1 MYVTGTALARAVG
14 VDGYYVRVA
23 EPDAADAA
31 SPKDG
36 FVPIKN
42 RPPSESVRARVA
54 DGQPR
59 RAGAG
64 PLRPAGRR
72 TIRAS

>member
-1 MYVTGTALARAVG
+1 MYVTGTDLARQCG

-23 EPDAADAA
+23 EPDQADAA

-42 RPPSESVRARVA
+42 RPPSESSARTAATVSPTRSRSSVSA
-54 DGQPR
+54 C
-59 RAGAG
+59 A
-64 PLRPAGRR
+64 RP
-72 TIRAS
+72 TIHGS

>member
-1 MYVTGTALARAVG
+1 MPARPRYLRETADIWNASIDNWIYVTGTPLAKECG

-23 EPDAADAA
+23 EPDEADAA

-42 RPPSESVRARVA
+42 RPPSDSSA
-54 DGQPR
+54 
-59 RAGAG
+59 RAGG
-64 PLRPAGRR
+64 
-72 TIRAS
+72 